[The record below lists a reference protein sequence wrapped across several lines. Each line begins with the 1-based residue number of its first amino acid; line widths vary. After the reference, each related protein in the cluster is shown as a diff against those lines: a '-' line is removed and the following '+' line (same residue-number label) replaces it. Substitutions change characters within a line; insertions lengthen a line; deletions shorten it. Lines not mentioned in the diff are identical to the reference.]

1 MPADLPALAFLRLRQ
16 RFFGADGHPTPFQL
30 REKGDTQDDPF
41 DEHLARA
48 VLSGLEGV
56 TCIQAP
62 GPLITPDMVLHRS
75 NDPIDRADDPKQI
88 VGIEVKKLERT
99 PKGSVARRSGV
110 DFNTTPPCGR
120 IRVYDVKENPHD
132 IRGFYLFVCLE
143 SPSHGSNESILTALA
158 LVDGNVLNEDFNL
171 YLSITGERTK
181 RVGLGT
187 YADGADRVRPML
199 IFSNPLGIPQL
210 DRTATLVHGD
220 HGLSKSFGD
229 LVPVYTLKRS
239 LAGEKARIFSCYR
252 QKRDA
257 PNGPVQ
263 ELVDPFPAPNREET
277 THPRGRFT
285 LPFKL

>member
-1 MPADLPALAFLRLRQ
+1 MPADLSALAFLRLRQ
-16 RFFGADGHPTPFQL
+16 RFFGADGQPTPFQL
-30 REKGDTQDDPF
+30 REKRNTQDDPF
-41 DEHLARA
+41 DEHLAGS
-48 VLSGLEGV
+48 VLAGLKGI

-75 NDPIDRADDPKQI
+75 DGPIDRADDPKQI

-99 PKGSVARRSGV
+99 PQGSVARRSGV

-120 IRVYDVKENPHD
+120 IRVYDVEENPHD
-132 IRGFYLFVCLE
+132 VRGFYLFVCLE
-143 SPSHGSNESILTALA
+143 SHGSNESILTALA

-187 YADGADRVRPML
+187 YADGADRIRPML

-220 HGLSKSFGD
+220 HDLSKSYGELA
-229 LVPVYTLKRS
+229 LVYSLKRS
-239 LAGEKARIFSCYR
+239 VAGGKLRIFSCYR
-252 QKRDA
+252 KKRDA
-257 PNGPVQ
+257 PSGPVQ
-263 ELVDPFPAPNREET
+263 ELVDPFPTPKREET
-277 THPRGRFT
+277 TRPRGRFT
-285 LPFKL
+285 LPFRL